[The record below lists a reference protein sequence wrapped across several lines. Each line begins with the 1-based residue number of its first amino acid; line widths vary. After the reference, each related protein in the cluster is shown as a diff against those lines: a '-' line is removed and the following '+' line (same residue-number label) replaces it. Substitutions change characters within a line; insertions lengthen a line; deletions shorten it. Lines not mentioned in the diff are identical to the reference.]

1 MRRHG
6 IAGRWLGWRASHGRD
21 RAGPALVLEQPL
33 AGGGAPTVPWLL
45 VPCPFVAFPGGEP
58 LGSPAC
64 CLGNAV
70 ELQRFVQRPSSE
82 GHQGSLFLRLRTPSR
97 RHPSAVRSPVGP
109 GWERAFLL
117 LPLEGAAW
125 GSGKAGW
132 GWALPSSPAGSE
144 QSWARG
150 LAPGI
155 AQGNLS
161 QLRSVAPRE
170 GHTQDGAGS
179 PILTRKC
186 WKCLQEAS
194 RLPSTRCTCQL

>member
-82 GHQGSLFLRLRTPSR
+82 GTRGAFSFVSGLRVEVIHQ
-97 RHPSAVRSPVGP
+97 RS
-109 GWERAFLL
+109 
-117 LPLEGAAW
+117 GA
-125 GSGKAGW
+125 
-132 GWALPSSPAGSE
+132 L
-144 QSWARG
+144 WARAG
-150 LAPGI
+150 NCILAAAARG
-155 AQGNLS
+155 
-161 QLRSVAPRE
+161 RSVGER
-170 GHTQDGAGS
+170 
-179 PILTRKC
+179 
-186 WKCLQEAS
+186 
-194 RLPSTRCTCQL
+194 